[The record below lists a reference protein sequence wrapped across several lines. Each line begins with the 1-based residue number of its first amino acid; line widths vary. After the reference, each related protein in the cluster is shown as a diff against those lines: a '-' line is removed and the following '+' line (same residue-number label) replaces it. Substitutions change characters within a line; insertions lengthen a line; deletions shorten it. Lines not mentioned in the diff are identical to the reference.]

1 MIHMHFILTADND
14 LVVFRPIDPSS
25 VLVAGAERSMGS
37 KWKDGTYSVDES
49 RRLWALIGDGGGN
62 VPSPESQK
70 AISEGIGR
78 FYQEQIDRIAD
89 KHRDMILVEVGHMKD
104 IKELEATVSSQ
115 GKTIDTL
122 RKSLDIK
129 NKAIADHDLK
139 VQQIF
144 YDMEKNEERELRD
157 LMTRSSMEILFADQ
171 AKFCDYEK

>member
-1 MIHMHFILTADND
+1 MIHMHFILTADKD
-14 LVVFRPIDPSS
+14 LVVFRPIAPSCS
-25 VLVAGAERSMGS
+25 VTGAERSMGS
-37 KWKDGTYSVDES
+37 KWKDGIYSVDES
-49 RRLWALIGDGGGN
+49 RRLWALICEGGGN

-78 FYQEQIDRIAD
+78 FYQEQIDRIID
-89 KHRDMILVEVGHMKD
+89 KHRDMILVEVGHMKN

-115 GKTIDTL
+115 GKTIDAL
-122 RKSLDIK
+122 CKSLDIK